1 MFRHL
6 VAFVIANGTSRL
18 GFNLRQLIGLGPIYG
33 CNALYREYAPNYDLP
48 NYLIAIDDGMI
59 EEIRNSDFP
68 KNRFIVPPL
77 SERWEPKECNPN
89 QPRSNAGMNAMIE
102 AIRHGATTVIGLGF
116 DFMLND
122 VGQSVSNV
130 YDETINYGPNT
141 RARHEDNFGRA
152 RYLNW
157 LVSNNPTVDFL
168 LCYEYEADI
177 ALRRMPSSNSN
188 ISTIT
193 YKQLLNNISDEH
205 PDSRIL

>member
-1 MFRHL
+1 
-6 VAFVIANGTSRL
+6 
-18 GFNLRQLIGLGPIYG
+18 
-33 CNALYREYAPNYDLP
+33 
-48 NYLIAIDDGMI
+48 
-59 EEIRNSDFP
+59 
-68 KNRFIVPPL
+68 
-77 SERWEPKECNPN
+77 
-89 QPRSNAGMNAMIE
+89 
-102 AIRHGATTVIGLGF
+102 
-116 DFMLND
+116 MLND

-130 YDETINYGPNT
+130 YDGTINYGPNT
-141 RARHEDNFGRA
+141 RARHEDNFGRV

-205 PDSRIL
+205 PDSLIL

>member
-1 MFRHL
+1 MI
-6 VAFVIANGTSRL
+6 AFVIGNGTSRL
-18 GFNLRQLIGLGPIYG
+18 GFNLRQLIGLGQIYG

-48 NYLIAIDDGMI
+48 DYLIAIDDGMI
-59 EEIRNSDFP
+59 EEIQNSDFP
-68 KNRFIVPPL
+68 KNRFIIPPL

-89 QPRSNAGMNAMIE
+89 QPRSNAGINAMIE

-122 VGQSVSNV
+122 VGQSVSNA
-130 YDETINYGPNT
+130 YDGTINYGPNT
-141 RARHEDNFGRA
+141 RARHEDNSGRV

-168 LCYEYEADI
+168 LCYEYQADNM
-177 ALRRMPSSNSN
+177 LRRMPSFNSN

-193 YKQLLNNISDEH
+193 YKQLLNNISD
-205 PDSRIL
+205 